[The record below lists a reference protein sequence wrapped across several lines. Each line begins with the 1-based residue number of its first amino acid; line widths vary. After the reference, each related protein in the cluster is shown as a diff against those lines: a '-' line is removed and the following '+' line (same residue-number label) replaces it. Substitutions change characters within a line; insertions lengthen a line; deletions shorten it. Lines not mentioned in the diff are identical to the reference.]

1 MNRVRNMVIESVTTP
16 PWCWRKRVLPQHT
29 DHGGVMWHG
38 AYVAWLEEARVE
50 ALAAVGL
57 PYDRLAAEGL
67 EMPVVRL
74 ELDYR
79 QALHHGEQV
88 DLDSWALQR
97 RGVRWP
103 WASRWCREDG
113 QVAAMARV
121 ELVLVRLEGA
131 RRTVLRQAPPALQEA
146 LERLQRG
153 PSA

>member
-1 MNRVRNMVIESVTTP
+1 M
-16 PWCWRKRVLPQHT
+16 
-29 DHGGVMWHG
+29 
-38 AYVAWLEEARVE
+38 AWLEEARVE

-74 ELDYR
+74 ELEYR

-88 DLDSWALQR
+88 DLESWALQR

-146 LERLQRG
+146 LERLQRRQ
-153 PSA
+153 SA